1 MTSQFCIQCPTLPGE
16 ILHLGR
22 EMRAIPAEA
31 MDEQELRRPHSS
43 DVERQLN
50 AVTREFHRLP
60 PYSPTVQIQTGARGL
75 SMASRICGQQ

>member
-1 MTSQFCIQCPTLPGE
+1 
-16 ILHLGR
+16 
-22 EMRAIPAEA
+22 